1 MAKMKIKKKNANV
14 IHLFKYYTCYKNDY
28 EKHPLEFMFTREYLN
43 LNVNS
48 LVWDNFCHV
57 EKWLKAKVNFKI
69 YDVINWVKNDYNYYH
84 QLFIFRWQIY
94 KV

>member
-1 MAKMKIKKKNANV
+1 
-14 IHLFKYYTCYKNDY
+14 
-28 EKHPLEFMFTREYLN
+28 MFTREYLN

-48 LVWDNFCHV
+48 LVCNNFCHV

-69 YDVINWVKNDYNYYH
+69 YEKKNDYNYYY